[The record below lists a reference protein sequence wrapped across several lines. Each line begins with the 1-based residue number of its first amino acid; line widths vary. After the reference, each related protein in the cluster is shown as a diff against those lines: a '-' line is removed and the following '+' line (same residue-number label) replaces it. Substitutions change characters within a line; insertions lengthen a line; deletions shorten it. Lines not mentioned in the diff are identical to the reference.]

1 MIFLIFVYILILI
14 IGISNTSFFLVEDLK
29 VFDGEYYVYTNSSYN
44 LNLEDVL
51 VVQNY
56 LGQIYITDI
65 ENYKSILMSIENVAC
80 EKVVLKNI
88 AVEEI
93 VEKLKAK
100 ILEMIDVGNG
110 IILYNCYSKNLQR
123 SINSD
128 VGKLNIQIAVTK
140 DSICV
145 GYPYLVDY

>member
-1 MIFLIFVYILILI
+1 M
-14 IGISNTSFFLVEDLK
+14 
-29 VFDGEYYVYTNSSYN
+29 YTNSSYN

-88 AVEEI
+88 SVEEI
-93 VEKLKAK
+93 VKKLKAK
-100 ILEMIDVGNG
+100 ILETIDVGNG

-140 DSICV
+140 DFICV